1 MLAKTDFPM
10 GLDGKT
16 REAFKKTFDA
26 MSEWRDEITASTERY
41 AERVFDTFAVAAR
54 GVGWPESLI
63 NTTKAQVLQ
72 ASKMQTQMMD
82 RLMETWQD
90 QLKSP
95 VSPGQFLGKFTQGA
109 SGTGLDNAMANPV
122 QFWMQA
128 METWQDQLKSP
139 VSPGQF
145 LGKFTQGASGT
156 GLDNAMANPVQFWMQ
171 ATQMWQKNWS
181 DAMAL
186 WMGGKPNRR

>member
-63 NTTKAQVLQ
+63 NTTKAQLLQ

-95 VSPGQFLGKFTQGA
+95 VSPSQFSGKFTQGA
-109 SGTGLDNAMANPV
+109 SGTGLDNAMANRCN
-122 QFWMQA
+122 
-128 METWQDQLKSP
+128 
-139 VSPGQF
+139 
-145 LGKFTQGASGT
+145 SGCRRRRCGRKT
-156 GLDNAMANPVQFWMQ
+156 GRMRWRSGWAVNLTDGSGLRSLLARTSR
-171 ATQMWQKNWS
+171 ATQWAREFYKKTPAASRFQ
-181 DAMAL
+181 
-186 WMGGKPNRR
+186 

>member
-10 GLDGKT
+10 GLDAKT

-41 AERVFDTFAVAAR
+41 GERVFDTFAVAAR

-63 NTTKAQVLQ
+63 ATTKIQLLQ

-90 QLKSP
+90 QLKSSA
-95 VSPGQFLGKFTQGA
+95 SPGQFLGKFTQGA
-109 SGTGLDNAMANPV
+109 SGTGLENAMANPA

-128 METWQDQLKSP
+128 ME
-139 VSPGQF
+139 
-145 LGKFTQGASGT
+145 
-156 GLDNAMANPVQFWMQ
+156 
-171 ATQMWQKNWS
+171 MWQKNWS

-186 WMGGKPNRR
+186 WMGGKPYRR

>member
-1 MLAKTDFPM
+1 MLAKTDFPI
-10 GLDGKT
+10 GLDAKT

-26 MSEWRDEITASTERY
+26 MSEWRDETTASTERY

-54 GVGWPESLI
+54 GVGWPEGLVE
-63 NTTKAQVLQ
+63 TTKIQLLQ

-82 RLMETWQD
+82 RVMETWQD

-109 SGTGLDNAMANPV
+109 SGTGLDNAMANP
-122 QFWMQA
+122 A
-128 METWQDQLKSP
+128 
-139 VSPGQF
+139 
-145 LGKFTQGASGT
+145 
-156 GLDNAMANPVQFWMQ
+156 QFWMQ
-171 ATQMWQKNWS
+171 ATQMWQKNWM

-186 WMGGKPNRR
+186 WMGGKPYRR

>member
-1 MLAKTDFPM
+1 MLAKTDFPI
-10 GLDGKT
+10 GLDAKT
-16 REAFKKTFDA
+16 REAFNKTFDA
-26 MSEWRDEITASTERY
+26 MSEWRDETTASTERY

-63 NTTKAQVLQ
+63 ETTKAQLLQ

-82 RLMETWQD
+82 RLMKTWQD

-95 VSPGQFLGKFTQGA
+95 VSPGQFLGKLTQGG
-109 SGTGLDNAMANPV
+109 SGTGLENAMANPA

-128 METWQDQLKSP
+128 M
-139 VSPGQF
+139 
-145 LGKFTQGASGT
+145 
-156 GLDNAMANPVQFWMQ
+156 
-171 ATQMWQKNWS
+171 QMWQKNWM

-186 WMGGKPNRR
+186 WMGGKPYRR

>member
-1 MLAKTDFPM
+1 MPE
-10 GLDGKT
+10 T

-26 MSEWRDEITASTERY
+26 MSEWRDETTASTERY

-54 GVGWPESLI
+54 GVGWPESLVE
-63 NTTKAQVLQ
+63 TTKVQLLQ

-82 RLMETWQD
+82 RVMETWQD

-109 SGTGLDNAMANPV
+109 SG
-122 QFWMQA
+122 
-128 METWQDQLKSP
+128 SP
-139 VSPGQF
+139 SQF

-156 GLDNAMANPVQFWMQ
+156 GLENAMANPAQFWMQ
-171 ATQMWQKNWS
+171 ATQMWQKNWM

-186 WMGGKPNRR
+186 WMGGKPYRR

>member
-1 MLAKTDFPM
+1 MLAKTDFPI
-10 GLDGKT
+10 GLDAKT
-16 REAFKKTFDA
+16 REAFNKTFDA
-26 MSEWRDEITASTERY
+26 MSEWRDEIAGSTERY

-54 GVGWPESLI
+54 GVGWPASLVE
-63 NTTKAQVLQ
+63 TTKIQLLQ

-109 SGTGLDNAMANPV
+109 SGTGLENAMANPE

-128 METWQDQLKSP
+128 MQTRQNQLKK
-139 VSPGQF
+139 PGRP
-145 LGKFTQGASGT
+145 G
-156 GLDNAMANPVQFWMQ
+156 
-171 ATQMWQKNWS
+171 
-181 DAMAL
+181 
-186 WMGGKPNRR
+186 